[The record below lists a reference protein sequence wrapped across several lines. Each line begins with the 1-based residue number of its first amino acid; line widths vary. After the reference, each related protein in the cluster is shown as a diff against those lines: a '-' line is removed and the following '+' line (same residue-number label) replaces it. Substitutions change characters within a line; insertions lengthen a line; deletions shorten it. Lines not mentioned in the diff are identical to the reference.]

1 MINLMNKYCVSTWW
15 EARFPKC
22 LVHAPKFLF
31 LLFLKYK
38 TILKVRINVMYMY
51 IHAYDDKLKCTY
63 PKVLNTCIKWFD
75 LFVFDLAMWQ
85 LEIDTWTVKLIHK
98 SNFQLTCYRK
108 KKDFNPIIRILIL
121 ILHLYYSTKKPQK
134 TGQWTA

>member
-1 MINLMNKYCVSTWW
+1 MDSRSDKISDKLFVPNMVLRVVEASNLVLFEWFSTLQTAAGGFLNNVIF
-15 EARFPKC
+15 EETGFPKC

-38 TILKVRINVMYMY
+38 TILKVRVNVMYMY

-63 PKVLNTCIKWFD
+63 PKVLNT

-85 LEIDTWTVKLIHK
+85 
-98 SNFQLTCYRK
+98 
-108 KKDFNPIIRILIL
+108 
-121 ILHLYYSTKKPQK
+121 
-134 TGQWTA
+134 